1 MKETGSPP
9 TLWKKIQKLYDGPI
23 TLFNLLLK
31 LIKKWDDN
39 TLGEKGK
46 MAKGPDS
53 LTLKVGDSKKQ
64 FLIYLFSQ
72 FTILFTNEYGIYYLE
87 YGLNILK
94 LLLFYFGSIKLTAQV
109 VVG

>member
-1 MKETGSPP
+1 M
-9 TLWKKIQKLYDGPI
+9 QKLYDGPI

-39 TLGEKGK
+39 TLGGKGK

-53 LTLKVGDSKKQ
+53 LTLKVGESLKKQ
-64 FLIYLFSQ
+64 FLINLFSQ
-72 FTILFTNEYGIYYLE
+72 FTILFTNEYGIYLE